1 MNFTNRFSWL
11 KHKYFHSSTVS
22 SANNNTNNNS
32 NNSTT
37 SILDIQMNFDEDNDN
52 ETCLSKLFNFVSY
65 FLNLR
70 KYFVKFER

>member
-22 SANNNTNNNS
+22 SANNNS

-37 SILDIQMNFDEDNDN
+37 SILDFQMNFDEDDDN
-52 ETCLSKLFNFVSY
+52 ETSLSKLFNFINY